1 MSDRIDELVALIRP
15 LLYPY
20 GVADNSLTELATIA
34 RDEWKKPRS
43 CPSCGEYMVHI
54 DTAEI
59 VQQETAEYVLRAREA
74 EAMCEWLAGKVS
86 DRDAL
91 AATRDGGSFRS
102 PDDWLAA
109 AREAVKQDER

>member
-1 MSDRIDELVALIRP
+1 VSDRIDELVAICTEQMNACNGCP
-15 LLYPY
+15 NLL
-20 GVADNSLTELATIA
+20 VIHELATIA

-74 EAMCEWLAGKVS
+74 EAMCKRLV
-86 DRDAL
+86 DI
-91 AATRDGGSFRS
+91 AASHAVAANLLRERETRDEYKAR
-102 PDDWLAA
+102 LLKAA
-109 AREAVKQDER
+109 SEEM